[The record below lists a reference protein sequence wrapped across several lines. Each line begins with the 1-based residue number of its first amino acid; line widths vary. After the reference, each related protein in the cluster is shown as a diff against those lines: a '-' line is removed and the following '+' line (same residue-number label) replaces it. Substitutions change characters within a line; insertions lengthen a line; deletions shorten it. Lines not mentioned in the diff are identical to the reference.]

1 LNPSLPQG
9 GREEVSIHPA
19 IRHVPDPDHPGWWT
33 WDVEGPPRFNDAV
46 GPLLVRRGE
55 DGRGWCRMFP
65 AQEHSNLGEK
75 VHGGA
80 LMTFVDMALYAAGA
94 MAGANVAQAVTLDCS
109 VQFLSPGEL
118 GEPLDA
124 ELELLSET
132 RRLVFVRGRVLQG
145 ERLVATYSATLRKA
159 VLER

>member
-1 LNPSLPQG
+1 MT
-9 GREEVSIHPA
+9 IHPA
-19 IRHVPDPDHPGWWT
+19 IRHEADPDHQGWFT
-33 WDVEGPPRFNDAV
+33 WDVSGPPRFNNAI
-46 GPLLVRRGE
+46 GKLLVRRGE

-65 AQEHSNLGEK
+65 EQPHSNLGDK

-80 LMTFVDMALYAAGA
+80 LMTFVDMALYAGGA

-132 RRLVFVRGRVLQG
+132 GRLVFVRGRVLQG
-145 ERLVATYSATLRKA
+145 ERLVATYSACLRKA
-159 VLER
+159 VLAR

>member
-1 LNPSLPQG
+1 MN
-9 GREEVSIHPA
+9 IHPA
-19 IRHVPDPDHPGWWT
+19 IRHAPDPEHPGWFT
-33 WDVEGPPRFNDAV
+33 WDVTGPTRFNHML
-46 GPLLVRRGE
+46 GKLLVRRGE

-65 AQEHSNLGEK
+65 SREHSNLGEK

-80 LMTFVDMALYAAGA
+80 LMTFVDMALYAGGA

-118 GEPLDA
+118 GQPLDA

-132 RRLVFVRGRVLQG
+132 GRLVFVRGRVLQA
-145 ERLVATYSATLRKA
+145 ERLVASFAASLRKLKLA
-159 VLER
+159 R